1 MIIST
6 IFRNRT
12 TQKILRVVVPL
23 AFWLGAW
30 QLAAIWVD
38 TVYTPG
44 HGALLLPS
52 PLQVW
57 ERLAALAARPSFWRT
72 AAVSLG
78 RIFGGFALGAAVG
91 TLLAVITSALSWAD
105 WLFRPMV
112 KVIRAVPVASFI
124 VLVLLWASTGRVPAI
139 VSGLMVL
146 PVLWGN
152 VCKGISQTDGQLLE
166 AARAYRFGRWKTLRL
181 VYVPSVLPYFASG
194 CATGLGLAWKAGVA
208 AEVLCQPRL
217 AIGTQVYRA
226 KITLETPDLF
236 AWTAVVIALS
246 FLLEYAL
253 GLLFRRHGAAAGP
266 GPRPGLR
273 RRALPAGRALH
284 RRGRRPGGPH
294 PGAGTGPGRA
304 GAPVQPRGGDRRPL
318 RPGDPPRRTAPP

>member
-1 MIIST
+1 MIK
-6 IFRNRT
+6 NAK
-12 TQKILRVVVPL
+12 QKRRLGLL
-23 AFWLGAW
+23 AAAGFWLGVW
-30 QLAAIWVD
+30 QLTAMAVGQP
-38 TVYTPG
+38 VLLPTPG
-44 HGALLLPS
+44 QALAELVRLLPA
-52 PLQVW
+52 PELWQ
-57 ERLAALAARPSFWRT
+57 RAAFSA
-72 AAVSLG
+72 G
-78 RIFGGFALGAAVG
+78 RILLGFGLGAVCS
-91 TLLAVITSALSWAD
+91 TLLAAAAWRWTAVELLLAPVMQL
-105 WLFRPMV
+105 V
-112 KVIRAVPVASFI
+112 KATPVASFI
-124 VLVLLWASTGRVPAI
+124 ILALVW
-139 VSGLMVL
+139 VSGRSLSVLISFLMVL

-253 GLLFRRHGAAAGP
+253 GLLFRRLGKGAK
-266 GPRPGLR
+266 L
-273 RRALPAGRALH
+273 
-284 RRGRRPGGPH
+284 
-294 PGAGTGPGRA
+294 
-304 GAPVQPRGGDRRPL
+304 
-318 RPGDPPRRTAPP
+318 

>member
-1 MIIST
+1 M
-6 IFRNRT
+6 
-12 TQKILRVVVPL
+12 
-23 AFWLGAW
+23 
-30 QLAAIWVD
+30 
-38 TVYTPG
+38 
-44 HGALLLPS
+44 
-52 PLQVW
+52 
-57 ERLAALAARPSFWRT
+57 
-72 AAVSLG
+72 
-78 RIFGGFALGAAVG
+78 G

-236 AWTAVVIALS
+236 AWSAVVIAIS

-253 GLLFRRHGAAAGP
+253 GLLFRLLGKGAK
-266 GPRPGLR
+266 L
-273 RRALPAGRALH
+273 
-284 RRGRRPGGPH
+284 
-294 PGAGTGPGRA
+294 
-304 GAPVQPRGGDRRPL
+304 
-318 RPGDPPRRTAPP
+318 

>member
-1 MIIST
+1 MARSKFPKKFIAA
-6 IFRNRT
+6 
-12 TQKILRVVVPL
+12 LLPP

-52 PLQVW
+52 PLLVW

-78 RIFGGFALGAAVG
+78 RIFGGFALGAAAG
-91 TLLAVITSALSWAD
+91 TLLAVITSALSW
-105 WLFRPMV
+105 FRPMV

-194 CATGLGLAWKAGVA
+194 CATGLGLAWKAGIA
-208 AEVLCQPRL
+208 AEVLCLPKT
-217 AIGTQVYRA
+217 AIGTQIFNSKRY
-226 KITLETPDLF
+226 LETPDLF
-236 AWTAVVIALS
+236 AWTAVVIVLS

-253 GLLFRRHGAAAGP
+253 GLLFRRLGKGAK
-266 GPRPGLR
+266 L
-273 RRALPAGRALH
+273 
-284 RRGRRPGGPH
+284 
-294 PGAGTGPGRA
+294 
-304 GAPVQPRGGDRRPL
+304 
-318 RPGDPPRRTAPP
+318 

>member
-52 PLQVW
+52 PLLVW

-72 AAVSLG
+72 AAVSL
-78 RIFGGFALGAAVG
+78 
-91 TLLAVITSALSWAD
+91 
-105 WLFRPMV
+105 V

-236 AWTAVVIALS
+236 AWTAVVIVLS

-253 GLLFRRHGAAAGP
+253 GLLFRRLGKGAK
-266 GPRPGLR
+266 L
-273 RRALPAGRALH
+273 
-284 RRGRRPGGPH
+284 
-294 PGAGTGPGRA
+294 
-304 GAPVQPRGGDRRPL
+304 
-318 RPGDPPRRTAPP
+318 

>member
-52 PLQVW
+52 PLLVW

-78 RIFGGFALGAAVG
+78 RIFGGFALGAAAG

-152 VCKGISQTDGQLLE
+152 VGKGIAQTDPKLLE
-166 AARAYRFGRWKTLRL
+166 LAKAYRFGRGKTVGLI
-181 VYVPSVLPYFASG
+181 YVPSVMPYFASG
-194 CATGLGLAWKAGVA
+194 CATALGLAWKAGVA
-208 AEVLCQPRL
+208 AEVLCLPKL
-217 AIGTQVYRA
+217 AIGTRLYRA
-226 KITLETPDLF
+226 KITMETPDLF
-236 AWTAVVIALS
+236 AWTVTVVALS
-246 FLLEYAL
+246 FVLERAM
-253 GLLFRRHGAAAGP
+253 GTLFRR
-266 GPRPGLR
+266 L
-273 RRALPAGRALH
+273 
-284 RRGRRPGGPH
+284 GGEK
-294 PGAGTGPGRA
+294 T
-304 GAPVQPRGGDRRPL
+304 
-318 RPGDPPRRTAPP
+318 